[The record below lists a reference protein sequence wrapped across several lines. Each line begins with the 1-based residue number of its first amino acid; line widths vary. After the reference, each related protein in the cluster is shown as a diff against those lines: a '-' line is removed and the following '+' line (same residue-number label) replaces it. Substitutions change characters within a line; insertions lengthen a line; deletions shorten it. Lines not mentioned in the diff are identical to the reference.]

1 MQFPLP
7 QRINLLPEPERER
20 ATARFHIRLAALY
33 HNDTGALGKL
43 STALGMHEKSLANCP
58 AIQGVTAIAMEDV
71 IGDPAIDRKT
81 FRPDL
86 FSK

>member
-7 QRINLLPEPERER
+7 LRIQRLPEPEKER
-20 ATARFHIRLAALY
+20 ATARFLVRLAALY
-33 HNDTGALGKL
+33 HNDAGALKNL
-43 STALGMHEKSLANCP
+43 SLALGMHEKSLANCP
-58 AIQGVTAIAMEDV
+58 AIQGPTAIAMEDI
-71 IGDPAIDRKT
+71 IGDPSIDRKT